1 MEAIPLAEAIVAF
14 IAGFGAWLSWKAR
27 GEAIKAGEEAR
38 GANRAVN
45 CNEAPNAPRL
55 YQLVADNAKTT
66 AVIEE
71 RVEGIKERGKATER
85 KVEVIVVTQAEHAE
99 ILKRHES
106 RLERSE

>member
-45 CNEAPNAPRL
+45 CNEDPNAPRL
-55 YQLVADNAKTT
+55 YQL
-66 AVIEE
+66 
-71 RVEGIKERGKATER
+71 
-85 KVEVIVVTQAEHAE
+85 VVTQAEHAE